1 MEVEKFEIEG
11 LLLLKPKV
19 FTDDRGYFLES
30 FNRENF
36 YKFTGLDIDFVQD
49 NESKSDKGVIRGLH
63 LQLPPYEQGKLVRVV
78 AGKVI
83 DIAVDLRK
91 NSPTYGKYQGV
102 VLSGENK
109 HQFYVP
115 PGFGHGFSVL
125 EDNTIFS
132 YKCTQFYNKESEVGL
147 QWDDADLQIDWGIE
161 NPILSEKDLNDN
173 LSFRTFNSPF

>member
-11 LLLLKPKV
+11 LLLLKPRV

-30 FNRENF
+30 FNRKNF
-36 YKFTGLDIDFVQD
+36 YKATGLNLDFVQD

-63 LQLPPYEQGKLVRVV
+63 FQLPPYEQGKLVRVV
-78 AGKVI
+78 HGKVI

-91 NSPTYGKYQGV
+91 NSPTFGKHQRI
-102 VLSGENK
+102 VLSGQNK

-125 EDNTIFS
+125 EDNTVFS
-132 YKCTQFYNKESEVGL
+132 YKCTQFYDRDSEVGI
-147 QWDDADLQIDWGIE
+147 QWNDADLQIDWGIE
-161 NPILSEKDLNDN
+161 NPVLSEKDLRNN
-173 LSFRTFNSPF
+173 LSFRKFNSPF

>member
-30 FNRENF
+30 FNRRVF
-36 YKFTGLDIDFVQD
+36 YRATGLDLDFVQD
-49 NESKSDKGVIRGLH
+49 NESKSDRGVIRGIH
-63 LQLPPYEQGKLVRVV
+63 FQLPPHEQGKLVRVV
-78 AGKVI
+78 HGKVI

-91 NSPTYGKYQGV
+91 NSPTYGRYQQV
-102 VLSGENK
+102 ELSGENK

-125 EDNTIFS
+125 EDNTVFS
-132 YKCTQFYNKESEVGL
+132 YKCTQFYNKESEVVM
-147 QWDDADLQIDWGIE
+147 QWNDTDLQIDWGIE
-161 NPILSEKDLNDN
+161 HPVLSEKDSKNN
-173 LSFRTFNSPF
+173 ISFRKFNSPF

>member
-30 FNRENF
+30 FNRISFN
-36 YKFTGLDIDFVQD
+36 KSTGLDIDFVQD

-78 AGKVI
+78 EGKVI

-91 NSPTYGKYQGV
+91 NSPTYGKHQSV
-102 VLSGENK
+102 ILSGENK
-109 HQFYVP
+109 HQFYIP
-115 PGFGHGFSVL
+115 SGFGHGFSVL
-125 EDNTIFS
+125 ENNTIFS
-132 YKCTQFYNKESEVGL
+132 YKCTEFYSRDSEIVM
-147 QWDDADLQIDWGIE
+147 QWNDVDLQIDWGIE
-161 NPILSEKDLNDN
+161 NPTLSKKDLEDN

>member
-11 LLLLKPKV
+11 LLLMKPKV

-30 FNRENF
+30 FNRNSF
-36 YKFTGLDIDFVQD
+36 YKSTGLNLDFVQD

-63 LQLPPYEQGKLVRVV
+63 LQLPPYEQGKLVRAVK
-78 AGKVI
+78 GKVI
-83 DIAVDLRK
+83 DVAVDLRK
-91 NSPTYGKYQGV
+91 NSPTYGKHQCV

-125 EDNTIFS
+125 EDDTVFS
-132 YKCTQFYNKESEVGL
+132 YKCTQFYNRESEIVI
-147 QWDDADLQIDWGIE
+147 QWDDSDLQIDWGIE
-161 NPILSEKDLNDN
+161 NPVLSEKDLKNT
-173 LSFRTFNSPF
+173 LSFRMFKSPF